1 MGIYTMDGI
10 GFKLMLTGSANLL
23 AKQKHEI
30 DALNVFPVP
39 DGDTGTNM
47 YLTLLEAAKEAQ
59 QVEGDHL
66 GEVAE
71 AAARGCLMG
80 ARGNSGVILSQVVR
94 GFSNALKDKPA
105 ANANDIAMAI
115 AEGAKLAYHA
125 VSNPVEGTVLTVL
138 RKSAEAAQQAA
149 DRSPELFRFMVA
161 TLRQALK
168 ALDETPNQLPI
179 LKEAG
184 VVDAGGKGWVTIWQG
199 MLYSLRQAEHIE
211 LLHDFT
217 SNQEKR
223 LAEFNVQDIE
233 DDINFTYCTE
243 FLLKGNLLPLAEI
256 KNQLKPYGDC
266 LMVVGS
272 EEVAKVHIHSN
283 HPGLVIETCLNYGS
297 LHKLNISNM
306 REQNEGLR
314 EEPQHKH
321 LAVVAVSIGEGI
333 DNILESLGVD
343 VIVRGGQ
350 TMNPST
356 DDILKA
362 VEAAPADSVI
372 VLPNNKNIIMAANQA
387 AAISKKE
394 VAVIPT
400 LSIPQGIAALLAL
413 DPEASIS
420 ENVEAMTDGRELVR
434 TGEITTAV
442 RNVSVQGQAINQ
454 GDIIGLLDDKIVT
467 SGKKM
472 DDVLRQLMQALTA
485 NDEELI
491 TIYYGDDVT
500 GEAAQQTADKLQQ
513 EFPHLEI
520 EVHYGGQP
528 LYQYLISAE

>member
-1 MGIYTMDGI
+1 MDGI
-10 GFKLMLTGSANLL
+10 GFKQMLTGCANLL

-47 YLTLLEAAKEAQ
+47 YLTLLEAAKEAKR
-59 QVEGDHL
+59 VEGRHL
-66 GEVAE
+66 GEVAD

-94 GFSNALKDKPA
+94 GISNSFNGKAT
-105 ANANDIAMAI
+105 ANAYDVAVAF
-115 AEGAKLAYHA
+115 AEGAKLAYQA

-149 DRSPELFRFMVA
+149 DRSSDLFRFMVA
-161 TLRQALK
+161 TLRQAEKTL
-168 ALDETPNQLPI
+168 EQTPNQLPV

-184 VVDAGGKGWVTIWQG
+184 VVDAGGKGWVTILQG
-199 MLYSLRQAEHIE
+199 IIYSLRQAEQIE

-223 LAEFNVQDIE
+223 LAEFNVKDIV

-243 FLLKGNLLPLAEI
+243 FLLKGNRLPLEEI
-256 KNQLKPYGDC
+256 KTQLKPYGDC
-266 LMVVGS
+266 LMVVGN
-272 EEVAKVHIHSN
+272 EEVTKIHIHSN
-283 HPGLVIETCLNYGS
+283 HPGLVLETCLNYGS

-314 EEPQHKH
+314 EEQQQKN
-321 LAVVAVSIGEGI
+321 LAVVAVSVGEGI

-343 VIVRGGQ
+343 VIVKGGQ

-362 VEAAPADSVI
+362 VESAPANNVL
-372 VLPNNKNIIMAANQA
+372 VLPNNKNIIMAAQQA
-387 AAISKKE
+387 ASISQKE
-394 VAVIPT
+394 VTVIPT
-400 LSIPQGIAALLAL
+400 ISIPQGIAAMLAL
-413 DPEASIS
+413 NPETNIKD
-420 ENVEAMTDGRELVR
+420 NVEAMSDAREMVR
-434 TGEITTAV
+434 TGEITAAV
-442 RNVSVQGQAINQ
+442 RDVTIQGQSINQ

-467 SGKKM
+467 NSKKI
-472 DDVLRQLMQALTA
+472 DDVLKRLMQRLIA
-485 NDEELI
+485 NNEELI
-491 TIYYGDDVT
+491 TIYYGDEVT
-500 GEAAQQTADKLQQ
+500 GETAQKAANMLQQ
-513 EFPHLEI
+513 EFPDLEI

-528 LYQYLISAE
+528 LYQYIISAE